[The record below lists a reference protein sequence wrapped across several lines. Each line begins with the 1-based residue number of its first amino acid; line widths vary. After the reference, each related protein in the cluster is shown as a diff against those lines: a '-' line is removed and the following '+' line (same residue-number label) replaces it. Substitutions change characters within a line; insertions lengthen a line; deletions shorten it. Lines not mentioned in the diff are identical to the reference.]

1 MIFVHSVEAYY
12 CSTQLLT
19 SAIVIVYENLPR
31 NIKHHQTRHPDEP
44 SHRVT
49 LVLRSVPVAILATCW
64 LVHDEAQSIV
74 TNTAKSFIL
83 DSSPRIIDGVSGRGE
98 GRMLD
103 AIVKASIKQHD
114 ALKGPKPG
122 QGPCLSLS
130 NLFEGRLRNAL
141 ESKRTS
147 RYLTKFIHQ
156 AGHQLRYGSN
166 LNNNYGLRTFE
177 IVKYTADMSGIG
189 LHWVLGT
196 DLHAMNSRYHSKGI
210 AVVCAGVLPDGMAIS
225 PASRQTRIPQRV
237 DFAAYGLGCYIPP
250 LKQMEEQEWIDGWLE

>member
-1 MIFVHSVEAYY
+1 
-12 CSTQLLT
+12 
-19 SAIVIVYENLPR
+19 VYENLPR
-31 NIKHHQTRHPDEP
+31 TIKHHQTRHPDEP

-49 LVLRSVPVAILATCW
+49 LVLRSVPVAILATCK
-64 LVHDEAQSIV
+64 LVHDEARPIV
-74 TNTAKSFIL
+74 SAIAKEFIL
-83 DSSPRIIDGVSGRGE
+83 ETPPRIIDGPSRRGE

-103 AIVKASIKQHD
+103 AIVKAGVKQYD
-114 ALKGPKPG
+114 VLKDPEPG
-122 QGPCLSLS
+122 NGPCLTLS

-147 RYLTKFIHQ
+147 RYLVKFIHQ
-156 AGHQLRYGSN
+156 AGHQLRYGRT

-225 PASRQTRIPQRV
+225 PVSGQRRIPQRV
-237 DFAAYGLGCYIPP
+237 DFATYGLGCFVPP
-250 LKQMEEQEWIDGWLE
+250 LMQMEEEDWVDGWLESGLGRL